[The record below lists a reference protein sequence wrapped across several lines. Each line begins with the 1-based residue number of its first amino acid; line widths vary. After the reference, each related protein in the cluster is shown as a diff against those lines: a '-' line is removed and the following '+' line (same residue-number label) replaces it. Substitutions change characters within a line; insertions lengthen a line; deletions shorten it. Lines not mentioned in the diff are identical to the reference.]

1 MKVPVSWLK
10 EFVDVPVEPARLGDD
25 LTRVGLAVE
34 GIEKHG
40 SETVLDLDV
49 TTNRVDCMNVYGVA
63 REVSVIYSVPLRP
76 LDLSFP
82 ETGPPAAQA
91 LEVVIEAPLLCPR
104 FCARVLDV
112 RLGPSPSWI
121 RDRLEQ
127 VGVRPIN
134 NVVDLTNYV
143 LMEMGQPSHTFDLA
157 RIPGGKL
164 TVRWARAGEKL
175 TTLDGALR
183 VLGPRHGVVAGPE
196 AALALA
202 GIMGGAS
209 SEVSDAT
216 RTVALEAAYW
226 DPLSIRR
233 GAKAL
238 GMHTEASH
246 RFERGADPEGTA
258 TATSRIAHL
267 LAKSGAGSARPGL
280 IDRHPAPRVPRQV
293 ALRPSRTDAV
303 LGTPV
308 PKPRA
313 RAILSGLGFQPAAE
327 ADEATTF
334 TVPTWRSDVTREIDL
349 VEEVG
354 RHHGLDRIPST
365 VPPARGAE
373 GLRSH
378 QLRERRLREL
388 LVGAGLTEVVTLA
401 FVNDA
406 LAAGSPPR
414 VPIENPL
421 SEEQAVLRSSI
432 VVPGLLSTLRAN
444 LRQGRRDVALF
455 ETGRVFLPRDGAPA
469 EEQRLGVLL
478 AGEFGPGHWSS
489 RGRAVDFFDVKALLE
504 LLAERLALRPFELAP
519 DGFPELLHPGKAA
532 RIADGGGL
540 TGWLGALHPDILR
553 AWDVRGEV
561 YAAELPL
568 EPVLESPPAPARYR
582 ALAKAPAVLRD
593 LSVFSDRALSAGS
606 LEARVRSAAGER
618 LRSVRVMDRYE
629 GPPVPPGKVSLTL
642 ALSFQD
648 PERTLTGDEVQAA
661 VDRVVS
667 ELRAAGAEIR
677 GE

>member
-1 MKVPVSWLK
+1 VKVPVSWLK
-10 EFVDVPVEPARLGDD
+10 EFVDVPVEPARLGGD
-25 LTRVGLAVE
+25 LTGVGLAVD
-34 GIEKHG
+34 GIERHG
-40 SETVLDLDV
+40 ADAVLDLDI

-63 REVSVIYSVPLRP
+63 REVSVIYGIPLRP

-82 ETGPPAAQA
+82 EAGPPAAQA
-91 LEVVIEAPLLCPR
+91 LDVVIEAPDLCPR

-112 RLGPSPSWI
+112 RLAPSPSWI

-143 LMEMGQPSHTFDLA
+143 MMEMGHPSHAFDLA
-157 RIPGGKL
+157 KIPGGKL
-164 TVRWARAGEKL
+164 VVRWAREGEQL
-175 TTLDGALR
+175 MTLDGVER
-183 VLGPRHGVVAGPE
+183 VLGRRHGVVAGPE
-196 AALALA
+196 GALALA

-209 SEVSDAT
+209 SEVSEST

-233 GAKAL
+233 GAKGL

-258 TATSRIAHL
+258 TATSRIARL
-267 LAKSGAGSARPGL
+267 LTKTGAGSARPGL
-280 IDRHPAPRVPRQV
+280 IDRHPVPRVPRQV
-293 ALRPSRTDAV
+293 VLRPSRTDAV
-303 LGTPV
+303 LGTAV
-308 PKPRA
+308 PKTRA
-313 RAILSGLGFQPAAE
+313 RAILTGLGFQPGGDAS
-327 ADEATTF
+327 EATTF

-365 VPPARGAE
+365 VPPARAAE
-373 GLRSH
+373 GLRPH
-378 QLRERRLREL
+378 QSRERRLREL
-388 LVGAGLTEVVTLA
+388 LVGAGLTEAVTLA

-421 SEEQAVLRSSI
+421 SEEQGVLRSSI
-432 VVPGLLSTLRAN
+432 VVPGLLSMLRTN
-444 LRQGRRDVALF
+444 LRQGRRDVAVF

-469 EEQRLGVLL
+469 EERRLGILL
-478 AGEFGPGHWSS
+478 AGEFGLGHWSS
-489 RGRAVDFFDVKALLE
+489 RGRAVDFFDLKGLLE
-504 LLAERLALRPFELAP
+504 LLAEHLPFSPFELAME
-519 DGFPELLHPGKAA
+519 DLPELLHPGKAA
-532 RIADGGGL
+532 RIAGGGGL
-540 TGWLGALHPDILR
+540 SGWLGALHPDILR

-561 YAAELPL
+561 YVAELPL
-568 EPVLESPPAPARYR
+568 DPVLESPAAPARYR
-582 ALAKAPAVLRD
+582 GLAKAPAVLRD
-593 LSVFSDRALSAGS
+593 LSVVCDRALSAAA
-606 LEARVRSAAGER
+606 LESHVRAAAGEH
-618 LRSVRVMDRYE
+618 LRSLRVVDRYE

-642 ALSFQD
+642 ALAFQD

-661 VDRVVS
+661 VDRVAAD
-667 ELRAAGAEIR
+667 LRAAGAEIR